1 MTTVYSV
8 AGMLDPKNPLILR
21 RPFQNPH
28 HTISG
33 AALIGGGV
41 HTRPGAISLAHRGVL
56 FLDELTEFPRTI
68 LECLRQPLE
77 DRQVNIAR
85 AQGNCVYPADI
96 MLVCAMNI
104 ATLKLIQW
112 GNRKIAEN
120 KAFREFQ
127 KVGG

>member
-1 MTTVYSV
+1 M
-8 AGMLDPKNPLILR
+8 
-21 RPFQNPH
+21 
-28 HTISG
+28 
-33 AALIGGGV
+33 
-41 HTRPGAISLAHRGVL
+41 ISLAHRGVL
-56 FLDELTEFPRTI
+56 FLDELPEFQRSV
-68 LECLRQPLE
+68 LDALRQPLE
-77 DRQVNIAR
+77 DRRVNISR
-85 AQGNCVYPADI
+85 ISGNVTYPSDF